1 VSFLYLSWST
11 DIPDASDSSYNPTW
25 METKYLLINNLNDNL
40 VLSLFDFN
48 DHRKNALM
56 STATFPLMKLL
67 EDSTQED
74 LVSQLL
80 KDGKER
86 GELRYDVN
94 YFPVVEPEEGSTDTV
109 MDSSKCLSFL
119 I

>member
-1 VSFLYLSWST
+1 
-11 DIPDASDSSYNPTW
+11 